1 MSPVIGTAGWSIARD
16 NVFAFPEEGTS
27 LERYANVFRGVEVN
41 SSCHR
46 PHRASTWAKWA
57 SSVPGD
63 FRFSVKIPKTI
74 THERKLVDVDNLIDQ
89 FASEVG
95 ALGSKLAVALV
106 QLPPTLVL
114 DPIVAS
120 RFFEKLQG
128 SVSAKIV
135 CEPRNASWFEKDAGD
150 LLEKLHVARVAADP
164 ALDKLA
170 AAPGGWRDIAYWRL
184 HGSPNIYRSSY
195 SETDISHYA
204 REMRTVLNEGIDT
217 WCMFD
222 NTASSA
228 ALNNALSLFDKF

>member
-1 MSPVIGTAGWSIARD
+1 MSSVIGTAGWNITRD
-16 NVFAFPEEGTS
+16 NAFAFPEKGTS
-27 LERYANVFRGVEVN
+27 LDRYANVFRGVEVN
-41 SSCHR
+41 SSFHR

-57 SSVPGD
+57 SSVPD
-63 FRFSVKIPKTI
+63 NFRFSVKIPKMI
-74 THERKLVDVDNLIDQ
+74 THERKLVDVENLIDQ

-106 QLPPTLVL
+106 QLPPKLVL
-114 DPIVAS
+114 EPVVAS
-120 RFFEKLQG
+120 KFFEKLRG

-164 ALDKLA
+164 ALGKLA
-170 AAPGGWRDIAYWRL
+170 TVPGGWRGIAYWRL
-184 HGSPNIYRSSY
+184 HGSPMMYRSSY

-204 REMRTVLNEGIDT
+204 REMRTALDECMDT

-228 ALNNALSLFDKF
+228 ALNNALSLIDKF